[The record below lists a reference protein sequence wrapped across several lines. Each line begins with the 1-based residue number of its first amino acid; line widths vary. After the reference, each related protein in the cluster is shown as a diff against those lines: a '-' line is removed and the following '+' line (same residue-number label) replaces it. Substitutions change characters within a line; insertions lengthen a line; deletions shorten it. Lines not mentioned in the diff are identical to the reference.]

1 MAYNENMS
9 EREQAE
15 AALVDCVAILRRV
28 GISCVVGIGMR
39 SGSIYR
45 LVSAPNAC
53 EQTHLLLTVAH
64 RINNELGQ
72 LATHAS
78 TIADLGKPD
87 NYLDDD
93 KGGLDT

>member
-1 MAYNENMS
+1 MAYKENLS

-15 AALVDCVAILRRV
+15 AALLDCIAILRRV
-28 GISCVVGIGMR
+28 GVSGIVGIGMK

-45 LVSAPNAC
+45 LVSAPNAS
-53 EQTHLLLTVAH
+53 EQTHLLLTVST
-64 RINNELGQ
+64 RINTELGL

-78 TIADLGKPD
+78 TIADLGKTD

-93 KGGLDT
+93 MGSSTT